1 MIETKNIK
9 ASKEKNVD
17 AIYIH
22 IPFCSKKCE
31 YCDFC
36 TFTNM
41 SHEYEKYVK
50 LSKAKPRTVLATLG
64 NDAGIYG
71 GAKLVFNMASVQS

>member
-22 IPFCSKKCE
+22 IPFCSKK
-31 YCDFC
+31 FA
-36 TFTNM
+36 
-41 SHEYEKYVK
+41 H
-50 LSKAKPRTVLATLG
+50 L
-64 NDAGIYG
+64 
-71 GAKLVFNMASVQS
+71 